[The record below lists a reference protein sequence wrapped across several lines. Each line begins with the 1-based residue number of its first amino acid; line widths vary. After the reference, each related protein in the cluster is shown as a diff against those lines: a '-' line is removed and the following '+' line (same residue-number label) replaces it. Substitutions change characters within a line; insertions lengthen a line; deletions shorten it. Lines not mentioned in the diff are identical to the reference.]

1 MSCGRVH
8 CASGAFALAGVGVA
22 NLFSDKRETIAYLRG
37 KQDAH
42 IELVRKEYVAA
53 LEALGV
59 SLNGS
64 LAFFH
69 MPDKATI
76 PPNEIV
82 KIIHRDALIN
92 ARLRLLLLPAPKI
105 ILTSFDQIQ
114 HAMVNIPTALDAQDA
129 HIKALED
136 LSAAITTAM
145 QQHLMELER
154 PMGRSLLRRE

>member
-1 MSCGRVH
+1 
-8 CASGAFALAGVGVA
+8 
-22 NLFSDKRETIAYLRG
+22 
-37 KQDAH
+37 
-42 IELVRKEYVAA
+42 
-53 LEALGV
+53 
-59 SLNGS
+59 
-64 LAFFH
+64 